1 MPRELVSRRTQ
12 REFQE
17 WLVGWTL
24 RTISDLFDN
33 HNVKFIS
40 LPEDQM
46 PSGQRRSLVA
56 CHYASIDWSNS
67 QDVRRI
73 LDAYEDILIEIPAT
87 GEEGKQKLIRYLEK
101 DGYTYDSGRIV
112 SKALDATLVDTIP
125 TVGLDT
131 EHLYMYVNR
140 INASIETDPS
150 LAIGSTKELIEATLK
165 TILNGCGLVYDD
177 KKDDIPKLLKQV
189 QKVLEL
195 APDDVDGSKKGAEI
209 IKRVLSNLGSVA
221 VGIAELRNLYG
232 SGHGKGQ
239 KSQGLSS
246 RHAKLVVGS
255 GTTLCVFLLDTYEHR
270 NTAKP

>member
-1 MPRELVSRRTQ
+1 MLRELISRRTQ

-24 RTISDLFDN
+24 QTISDLFDN

-40 LPEDQM
+40 LPEDRLL
-46 PSGQRRSLVA
+46 SGQRRSLVS
-56 CHYASIDWSNS
+56 CYYASIDWSNS

-73 LDAYEDILIEIPAT
+73 LDVYEDILIEIPVAC
-87 GEEGKQKLIRYLEK
+87 EENKQKLIRYLEK
-101 DGYTYDSGRIV
+101 DGYTYDGKNIV
-112 SKALDATLVDTIP
+112 SQVLDTLLADAIP

-131 EHLYMYVNR
+131 EHLYIYVDR

-165 TILNGCGLVYDD
+165 TILNGYDLVYDE
-177 KKDDIPKLLKQV
+177 KKDDILKLLKQV

-195 APDDVDGSKKGAEI
+195 APDDVDSSKKGAEI

-221 VGIAELRNLYG
+221 IGIAELRNLYG
-232 SGHGKGQ
+232 SGHGKGK

-255 GTTLCVFLLDTYEHR
+255 GTTLCAFLLETYEYR

>member
-1 MPRELVSRRTQ
+1 MPRELISKRTQ

-17 WLVGWTL
+17 WLVGYTL

-33 HNVKFIS
+33 HNVKFVS
-40 LPEDQM
+40 LPEDRL

-56 CHYASIDWSNS
+56 CYYASIDWSNS

-73 LDAYEDILIEIPAT
+73 LDTYEDILIEIPAT
-87 GEEGKQKLIRYLEK
+87 CEDSKQKLIRYLEK
-101 DGYTYDSGRIV
+101 DGHIYDGGCIV
-112 SKALDATLVDTIP
+112 SQALDATLLDTIP

-131 EHLYMYVNR
+131 EHLYVYIDR

-165 TILNGCGLVYDD
+165 TILNGCNLVYDD

-195 APDDVDGSKKGAEI
+195 APDDVDSSKKGAEI
-209 IKRVLSNLGSVA
+209 IKKVLSNLGSVA

-239 KSQGLSS
+239 KSQGLTS
-246 RHAKLVVGS
+246 RHARLVVGS
-255 GTTLCVFLLDTYEHR
+255 GTTLCTFLLDTYEYR
-270 NTAKP
+270 NTAN